1 MSQPLNH
8 AQHNFDL
15 FDKIDRVAKKKSEST
30 DRLNTWQNIK
40 ISLGKYLM
48 PFSTDPIGEVIFE
61 RENMTLLVY
70 FVEVE

>member
-30 DRLNTWQNIK
+30 DRLNT
-40 ISLGKYLM
+40 
-48 PFSTDPIGEVIFE
+48 
-61 RENMTLLVY
+61 
-70 FVEVE
+70 